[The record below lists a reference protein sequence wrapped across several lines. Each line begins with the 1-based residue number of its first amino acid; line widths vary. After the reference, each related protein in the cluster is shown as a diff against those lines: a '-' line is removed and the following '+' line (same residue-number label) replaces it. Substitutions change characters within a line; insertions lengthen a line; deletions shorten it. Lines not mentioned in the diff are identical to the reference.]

1 MLYAILP
8 GVGPQEMI
16 VIGILGVLLF
26 GKRLPEVGKS
36 LGKGI
41 AEFRRGF
48 SGVEDELRSIGRQAS
63 STGPAPS
70 RSSYGKGSSSSSSS
84 NAAPAVTN
92 DLAPDPAVPKFEPPT
107 AAPSPAPRAE
117 TASASDPQPYH
128 D

>member
-1 MLYAILP
+1 MTTHDLL
-8 GVGPQEMI
+8 GWGLGPQE
-16 VIGILGVLLF
+16 LLVLAIFGLLIF

-48 SGVEDELRSIGRQAS
+48 SGVEDELRSISREAT
-63 STGPAPS
+63 STRTPPA
-70 RSSYGKGSSSSSSS
+70 RSYSTPT
-84 NAAPAVTN
+84 NTAPAVTN

-107 AAPSPAPRAE
+107 AAPSPRPQA
-117 TASASDPQPYH
+117 ASAYEPQPYH

>member
-1 MLYAILP
+1 MLYALLP
-8 GVGPQEMI
+8 GIGPQEMVI
-16 VIGILGVLLF
+16 IGILGVLLF

-48 SGVEDELRSIGRQAS
+48 SGVEDEIRSINRQV
-63 STGPAPS
+63 TTT
-70 RSSYGKGSSSSSSS
+70 GSSSARPYTSSTP
-84 NAAPAVTN
+84 AAPAVSN

-107 AAPSPAPRAE
+107 AAPSPRAE
-117 TASASDPQPYH
+117 TASAYDPQPYQ

>member
-8 GVGPQEMI
+8 GIGPQEM
-16 VIGILGVLLF
+16 VIIAIFGVLLF

-41 AEFRRGF
+41 AQFKQGM
-48 SGVEDELRSIGRQAS
+48 SGVEDELRSIGREARSNKPAS
-63 STGPAPS
+63 TPS
-70 RSSYGKGSSSSSSS
+70 Y
-84 NAAPAVTN
+84 NAAPAVSN

-107 AAPSPAPRAE
+107 AAPAPRSNATAAAE
-117 TASASDPQPYH
+117 PVPYQ

>member
-1 MLYAILP
+1 MLYALLP
-8 GVGPQEMI
+8 GIGPQEMVI
-16 VIGILGVLLF
+16 IGILGVLLF

-48 SGVEDELRSIGRQAS
+48 SGVEDEIRSINRQV
-63 STGPAPS
+63 TTT
-70 RSSYGKGSSSSSSS
+70 GSSSARPYQNSTAS
-84 NAAPAVTN
+84 APAVSN

-107 AAPSPAPRAE
+107 AAPSPRAE
-117 TASASDPQPYH
+117 TASAYDPQPYG

>member
-1 MLYAILP
+1 MLYAFLP

-16 VIGILGVLLF
+16 VIAILGVLLF

-48 SGVEDELRSIGRQAS
+48 SGVENELRSIGREAT
-63 STGPAPS
+63 STSPIPA
-70 RSSYGKGSSSSSSS
+70 RSYNKPVA

-92 DLAPDPAVPKFEPPT
+92 DLAPDPSVPKFEPPT
-107 AAPSPAPRAE
+107 AVPTPAARGE
-117 TASASDPQPYH
+117 TASAFDPQPYH

>member
-1 MLYAILP
+1 MLYALLP
-8 GVGPQEMI
+8 GIGPQEMVI
-16 VIGILGVLLF
+16 IGILGVLLF

-48 SGVEDELRSIGRQAS
+48 SGVEDEIRSINRQVTTTNSS
-63 STGPAPS
+63 STRP
-70 RSSYGKGSSSSSSS
+70 YTGSSPTAS
-84 NAAPAVTN
+84 APAVSN

-107 AAPSPAPRAE
+107 AAPSPRAE
-117 TASASDPQPYH
+117 TASAYDPQPYG

>member
-1 MLYAILP
+1 MLYALLP

-16 VIGILGVLLF
+16 VIAILGVLLF

-48 SGVEDELRSIGRQAS
+48 SGVENELRSISRQAT
-63 STGPAPS
+63 STAPTPS
-70 RSSYGKGSSSSSSS
+70 RSYSSSTTSSVT
-84 NAAPAVTN
+84 PAVTN

-107 AAPSPAPRAE
+107 AAPSPAPRGQ
-117 TASASDPQPYH
+117 TASAYDPQPYH

>member
-1 MLYAILP
+1 MLYAFLP
-8 GVGPQEMI
+8 GVGPQEMV
-16 VIGILGVLLF
+16 VIAILGVLLF

-48 SGVEDELRSIGRQAS
+48 SGVENELRSIGRQAS
-63 STGPAPS
+63 STSPMPS
-70 RSSYGKGSSSSSSS
+70 RSYSSPAS

-92 DLAPDPAVPKFEPPT
+92 DLAADPTVPKFEPPT
-107 AAPSPAPRAE
+107 AAPSPAPRGQ
-117 TASASDPQPYH
+117 TASAYDPQPYH